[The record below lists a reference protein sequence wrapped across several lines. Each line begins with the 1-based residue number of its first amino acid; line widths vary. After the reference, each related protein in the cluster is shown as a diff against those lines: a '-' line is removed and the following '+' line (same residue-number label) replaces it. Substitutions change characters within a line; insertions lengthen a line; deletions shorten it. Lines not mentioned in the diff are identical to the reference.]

1 MERER
6 RRISALQQAEREG
19 DTITKMKLNA
29 AGCPFVGEVICRPC
43 DPMRKE
49 EQSPT
54 EEGMN
59 NEEDRHRVEIVVNNE
74 STSLSE
80 VENRESDEEK
90 KIESL
95 PIPPENGSSARADG
109 SSHDRENKDRIEEE
123 NGIEIAAPS
132 ALQTAMDRRKQ
143 EQQEEV
149 EGEKKIEFLPT

>member
-1 MERER
+1 MR
-6 RRISALQQAEREG
+6 
-19 DTITKMKLNA
+19 LNA

-54 EEGMN
+54 EEGMD
-59 NEEDRHRVEIVVNNE
+59 NEEDRLRVEIVVNNE

-95 PIPPENGSSARADG
+95 PIPAENGADG
-109 SSHDRENKDRIEEE
+109 SSHSDRENNDQTKEE
-123 NGIEIAAPS
+123 NGIEIAVPS
-132 ALQTAMDRRKQ
+132 ALQTAMDRRIQ